1 MAKKK
6 AKKKVKKVR
15 VVDIV
20 KPEQPKGEIM
30 ERAAKVVTAI
40 RRASTID
47 ELKGLRV
54 EASDIMM
61 EGNDDVFH
69 TVQSEYI
76 AAKNKLNR
84 KSLGQRMKK

>member
-54 EASDIMM
+54 EAR
-61 EGNDDVFH
+61 GGRRYNDG
-69 TVQSEYI
+69 
-76 AAKNKLNR
+76 
-84 KSLGQRMKK
+84 GQRRCVSHRSVRVHSGEEQAQ